1 MKKKLLASLT
11 GIAMSAAVIVSGC
24 AGTTSSAAEN
34 GTKSVVQ
41 EAGAENAGD
50 QAAGQPSGQAAE
62 QPAGQPSGQAAEQP
76 ADQPS
81 GQAAEQATVELKT
94 VEPSTYAGQT
104 VYGKVT
110 AVNGSEVTVSLGTMK
125 KKSKKTTESST
136 TNGNAAEES
145 AKTDDSAAEESA
157 KTDDSAA
164 EESAKTDGA
173 AAENKTA
180 GKPDKSQ
187 GKGKQKKSPFTAS
200 GEQMTVTISD
210 GLTEKEIKEGNIL
223 KLTLDDSGT
232 VTSVEVK
239 SKSKGRSG
247 GGSKTENSS
256 ENGGTA

>member
-41 EAGAENAGD
+41 EAGAENAGN
-50 QAAGQPSGQAAE
+50 QAAEQPSGQA
-62 QPAGQPSGQAAEQP
+62 Q
-76 ADQPS
+76 
-81 GQAAEQATVELKT
+81 EQAPAELKT
-94 VEPSTYAGQT
+94 VEPSAYAGQT

-110 AVNGSEVTVSLGTMK
+110 AVNGSEVTVSLGTVK

-136 TNGNAAEES
+136 TNGN
-145 AKTDDSAAEESA
+145 AAEESA

-187 GKGKQKKSPFTAS
+187 GKGKQKKSAFTAS

>member
-1 MKKKLLASLT
+1 MIRESEATMKKKLLASLT

-41 EAGAENAGD
+41 EAGAENAGN
-50 QAAGQPSGQAAE
+50 QAAEQPSGQAPS
-62 QPAGQPSGQAAEQP
+62 QPAEQPSGQAQEQAP
-76 ADQPS
+76 

-94 VEPSTYAGQT
+94 VEPSAYAGQT

-110 AVNGSEVTVSLGTMK
+110 AVNGSEVTVSLGTVK
-125 KKSKKTTESST
+125 KKSKKTTERST
-136 TNGNAAEES
+136 TNGN
-145 AKTDDSAAEESA
+145 
-157 KTDDSAA
+157 AA

-180 GKPDKSQ
+180 GKLDKSQ